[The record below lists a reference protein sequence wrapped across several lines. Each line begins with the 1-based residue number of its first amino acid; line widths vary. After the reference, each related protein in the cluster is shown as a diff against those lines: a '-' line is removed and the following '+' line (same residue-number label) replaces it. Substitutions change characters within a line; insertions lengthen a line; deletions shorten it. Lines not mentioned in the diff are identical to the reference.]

1 MPLTKD
7 QDVIQAVAPKRPD
20 QAFNIGVLPGRPR
33 CDRAIPYPHSP
44 DPIFESL
51 PVGTVIVAHQIARR
65 RIPGKCLHHLLRQPF
80 GGRVPRNGKPEQLPA
95 TVAYDE
101 KRKQAL
107 KCQGSNH
114 AEIDCRNGIRVV
126 AQECPPGLRRRPSV
140 PVMYLETVDSAVSNP
155 SFSSSPWMRGAPH
168 KGSPCSSDG

>member
-1 MPLTKD
+1 
-7 QDVIQAVAPKRPD
+7 
-20 QAFNIGVLPGRPR
+20 
-33 CDRAIPYPHSP
+33 
-44 DPIFESL
+44 
-51 PVGTVIVAHQIARR
+51 
-65 RIPGKCLHHLLRQPF
+65 
-80 GGRVPRNGKPEQLPA
+80 VPRNGKPEQLPA

-140 PVMYLETVDSAVSNP
+140 PDHVFGDRRFGSLEP
-155 SFSSSPWMRGAPH
+155 EFQ
-168 KGSPCSSDG
+168 